1 MTGASIAGA
10 LRAFLGA
17 WEHGYGQ
24 RATQDSA
31 TVKLFGALRE
41 DDKGLQSLLIVEGAL
56 SEEAGV
62 EMRAGVRI
70 NPDSRM
76 AGSATLNRGRQ

>member
-1 MTGASIAGA
+1 VVEGDLVLETPAHFSNGDSDEITDMPLLVDPLEGKPLLTGASIAGA

-31 TVKLFGALRE
+31 TVKLYNPR
-41 DDKGLQSLLIVEGAL
+41 
-56 SEEAGV
+56 
-62 EMRAGVRI
+62 RAGLC
-70 NPDSRM
+70 S
-76 AGSATLNRGRQ
+76 